1 MSGGMYAGDEVGAIV
16 FDAGS
21 HSFRC
26 GFAGEEFPT
35 SDISSSIGVDEAVA
49 METDDTSITKRERKI
64 YIGTTKNIVPRAN
77 CEIKNFMSD
86 GMIEDWDLFE
96 EMMNYAYKDALRT
109 DSSDHPALFSESA
122 WNDKAKREKLT
133 ELAFEKYN
141 VPAYFLV
148 NNAVLAAFANGR
160 TSGLIVD
167 SGATQTSAVPVF
179 DGYAVKHAIVR
190 CPLGGDMISEQ
201 IEKVLTEQKIDVV
214 PTYRIKAKEEVNEG
228 EPAKWTEKANLPAVT
243 ESYDKFMRKLL
254 LQDMAAS
261 VLQLCDVPIDPESA
275 EKLPS
280 SPYAFPNGFHKEFLG
295 ERIKIPEGLF
305 DLKYLRDVDTS
316 SLMNVSHLAWSSCG
330 MCDVDMRP
338 SMYQNVLVT
347 GGNSLI
353 LGFTERLS
361 HDLSQKC
368 PPSARIRLSAPP
380 TSMERRFGPW
390 IGGSILAS
398 VGTFQQMWISK
409 TEYEE
414 SGRSIVDKKCP

>member
-201 IEKVLTEQKIDVV
+201 IEK
-214 PTYRIKAKEEVNEG
+214 AKEEVNEG

-280 SPYAFPNGFHKEFLG
+280 SPYAFPNGFH
-295 ERIKIPEGLF
+295 
-305 DLKYLRDVDTS
+305 KYLRDVDTS